1 MQTKEVDV
9 TPLGETLQ
17 RARLSKGI
25 SFEEAERVTRISRK
39 YLEALEL
46 ENFSILPAP
55 VFARGFLRSYADFL
69 GLDPAEL
76 LPFFPVGHV
85 EEPKLEPLPEMDEPR
100 TWNMS
105 SLLAVGVM
113 GFLILVVIALYSIGS
128 EESNPS
134 FAGQTSGTT
143 TDNQAP
149 GVITNPEP
157 DTAPV
162 DAGPAS
168 ALPDLIGLS
177 EQDAI
182 AMIEA
187 TGASY
192 IVIRVQEGDVPV
204 GQVIDQSPAQDALV
218 GAGDIVTITVSR

>member
-1 MQTKEVDV
+1 MS
-9 TPLGETLQ
+9 PLGETLQ
-17 RARLSKGI
+17 RARLSRGI
-25 SFEEAERVTRISRK
+25 TFEEAERVTRISRK

-55 VFARGFLRSYADFL
+55 VFARGFLRSYADYL
-69 GLDPAEL
+69 GLDAAEL

-85 EEPKLEPLPEMDEPR
+85 EEPNLEPLPEVSDPR

-113 GFLILVVIALYSIGS
+113 GFLILLVVLLYSVGR
-128 EESNPS
+128 EDSNPS
-134 FAGQTSGTT
+134 FAGRNNTSTGSR
-143 TDNQAP
+143 AP

-157 DTAPV
+157 AAPV
-162 DAGPAS
+162 GPAS
-168 ALPDLIGLS
+168 ALPDLVGQS

-182 AMIEA
+182 AMVGA

-192 IVIRVQEGDVPV
+192 VIVRVQQGDVPI
-204 GQVIDQSPAQDALV
+204 GQVIEQRPARDALV
-218 GAGDIVTITVSR
+218 GAGDIVTIVVSR

>member
-1 MQTKEVDV
+1 M

-17 RARLSKGI
+17 RARLSRGI

-55 VFARGFLRSYADFL
+55 VFARGFLRSYADYL
-69 GLDPAEL
+69 GLDPAQL

-105 SLLAVGVM
+105 SLMAIGVM
-113 GFLILVVIALYSIGS
+113 AFLILIVIALYSIGRD
-128 EESNPS
+128 ESNPS
-134 FAGQTSGTT
+134 FADPQGQSTSQ
-143 TDNQAP
+143 NR
-149 GVITNPEP
+149 
-157 DTAPV
+157 APV
-162 DAGPAS
+162 IVPPAEEPPPVEAGPAS
-168 ALPDLIGLS
+168 ALPDLIGQS

-182 AMIEA
+182 AMVEA
-187 TGASY
+187 TGATY
-192 IVIRVQEGDVPV
+192 VIVRVQEGDVPV
-204 GQVIDQSPAQDALV
+204 GQVIAQSPGEDALV
-218 GAGDIVTITVSR
+218 GAGDVVTMTVSR

>member
-1 MQTKEVDV
+1 M

-25 SFEEAERVTRISRK
+25 TFEDAERVTRISRK

-55 VFARGFLRSYADFL
+55 VFARGFLRSYADYL
-69 GLDPAEL
+69 GLDAAAL

-85 EEPKLEPLPEMDEPR
+85 EEPTLEPLPEVSDPR

-105 SLLAVGVM
+105 SLMAVGVM
-113 GFLILVVIALYSIGS
+113 GFLILLVVLLYSVGR

-134 FAGQTSGTT
+134 FAGPNSNTEGV
-143 TDNQAP
+143 AP
-149 GVITNPEP
+149 PVITNPEP
-157 DTAPV
+157 ETAPV
-162 DAGPAS
+162 DAGPAA
-168 ALPDLIGLS
+168 ALPDLVGQS
-177 EQDAI
+177 ADDAI

-192 IVIRVQEGDVPV
+192 VIVRVQDGDFPI
-204 GQVIDQSPAQDALV
+204 GQVIDQLPGPDELV
-218 GAGDIVTITVSR
+218 GAGDVVTITVSR